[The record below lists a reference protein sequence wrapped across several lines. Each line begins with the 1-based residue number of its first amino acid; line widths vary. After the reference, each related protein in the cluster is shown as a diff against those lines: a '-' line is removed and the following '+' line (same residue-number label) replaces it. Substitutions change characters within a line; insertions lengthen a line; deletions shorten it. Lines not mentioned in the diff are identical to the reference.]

1 MNRIFDN
8 IKIAEPVFLR
18 NLIIYPITGNSGNG
32 FNPITIDET
41 LKSHAGNFREIDTP
55 DINEIIFENNSSSPV
70 LMLDGEEITGSL
82 QNRIIARSNL
92 VEAESSKSIQVI
104 CVEEGRWDE
113 IGGFKTG
120 YCSFPQLRSVLAKS
134 IHKKIDLQQTV
145 WNEIDRKLTITR
157 TISTTSS
164 MHDIYNNLQEEVSR
178 YMETFESINHGTVGF
193 IGIAG
198 NRILG
203 CDIFQNSNIY
213 KKFEN
218 KLIRSYALDAIEY
231 QKKKGN
237 HPDVK
242 NYLTGIL
249 NTLRKKRAKKRN
261 SNTEIKGNGFSGQA
275 LLYQDEIVHLSA
287 FPG

>member
-1 MNRIFDN
+1 MSLL
-8 IKIAEPVFLR
+8 ASVEVTEPIFLR
-18 NLIIYPITGNSGNG
+18 NLVIFPINSNAENG
-32 FNPITIDET
+32 FNPVTIDET

-178 YMETFESINHGTVGF
+178 YMEDFESINHNTIGF
-193 IGIAG
+193 IGVAG

-218 KLIRSYALDAIEY
+218 KLIGSYAMDAIEY
-231 QKKKGN
+231 QKKRGN
-237 HPDVK
+237 QPDVK
-242 NYLTGIL
+242 NYLTDIL
-249 NTLRKKRAKKRN
+249 NTIRKKRVKKRN